1 MIMKKCNNITKV
13 TLRTVKKWFKTITKN
28 RVNIS
33 ALNGKLINFFSR
45 YKKKKNTE
53 KEKANK

>member
-1 MIMKKCNNITKV
+1 MIMNKCNNITKV
-13 TLRTVKKWFKTITKN
+13 TLRRVKKWFKTITKN

-33 ALNGKLINFFSR
+33 ALNGKLVNFFSR
-45 YKKKKNTE
+45 YRKKKLE